1 MENNSLKEAFALI
14 DLLDFT
20 MESAIATQAQYSS
33 YNGNGQINGQINRSI
48 PFLGMRS
55 ILSSLRSELIN
66 INTSEGISEQ
76 GSIIKQSPVNN
87 IQTTQSFQVMQAT
100 EASQAEQSSPVLQA
114 PVRVKTIP
122 QEARG
127 RVRELVGYSE
137 LEE

>member
-20 MESAIATQAQYSS
+20 MESAISS
-33 YNGNGQINGQINRSI
+33 QIQLSSSNGHHNRSI

-55 ILSSLRSELIN
+55 ILNSLRSELIN
-66 INTSEGISEQ
+66 INKSVGISEHTP
-76 GSIIKQSPVNN
+76 INDM
-87 IQTTQSFQVMQAT
+87 QTIPAAQVTTATQV
-100 EASQAEQSSPVLQA
+100 SQAMQSSQMSQA